1 VEPGA
6 LARVFAKGFVSKRQ
20 MDEVD
25 DAKQSNTRPRAGR
38 LYVGLVLHAFLAR
51 GDYSRHAL
59 AGCRIAMVE
68 TEHDGILIARERVI
82 A

>member
-25 DAKQSNTRPRAGR
+25 DAKQSNTRPRAAGST
-38 LYVGLVLHAFLAR
+38 LV
-51 GDYSRHAL
+51 
-59 AGCRIAMVE
+59 
-68 TEHDGILIARERVI
+68 
-82 A
+82 